1 MGRYI
6 PTTTSIV
13 CLDIIIVKGGV
24 NTQESLWVII
34 WLMYHY
40 SYPGFMALMK
50 STTVSWLLLLLPA
63 VYLSR
68 ITFHAI
74 KAWRLSKG
82 KIWPAP
88 NWIQLIRSSLIQ
100 NRVLKYYLGILIHHV
115 QWSNGCILAIW
126 TQSWINNVRCL
137 VILCFEVH
145 YNLF

>member
-1 MGRYI
+1 MSRYTTRYI
-6 PTTTSIV
+6 YKYTAY
-13 CLDIIIVKGGV
+13 LDIIMVKGGV

-34 WLMYHY
+34 WLMYHNS

-50 STTVSWLLLLLPA
+50 STTVSWLLLLPA

-100 NRVLKYYLGILIHHV
+100 NRVLKYYYLGILIHHHV
-115 QWSNGCILAIW
+115 QWSNDCVGHI
-126 TQSWINNVRCL
+126 QS
-137 VILCFEVH
+137 
-145 YNLF
+145 

>member
-1 MGRYI
+1 MGRY
-6 PTTTSIV
+6 TTRYIYKYTAY
-13 CLDIIIVKGGV
+13 LDIIMVKGGV

-34 WLMYHY
+34 WLMYHNS

-50 STTVSWLLLLLPA
+50 STTVSWLLLLPA

-100 NRVLKYYLGILIHHV
+100 NRVLKYYLGILIHPV
-115 QWSNGCILAIW
+115 QWSNGGMPYVFKVGW
-126 TQSWINNVRCL
+126 VM
-137 VILCFEVH
+137 
-145 YNLF
+145 